1 MKKKNIIIIVL
12 ALVIVAAIV
21 LTVVLCS
28 GADSGKQS
36 VKGSKSD
43 PALEPGT
50 AYLDKD
56 KQTSVTVGVAESDG
70 DREEEDV
77 DGPAASQSSSS
88 SSAPQPTAT
97 PVPMPEDPE
106 KCSYELFCAL
116 SPEQKDEFLNSFES
130 YDAFYEWLIA
140 AQEEYKTQHPDVEIG
155 PGGVIDLSEIAP

>member
-12 ALVIVAAIV
+12 AIVIVAAIV

-28 GADSGKQS
+28 GKQS
-36 VKGSKSD
+36 GDKSGKSD
-43 PALEPGT
+43 PAVEPGT

-56 KQTSVTVGVAESDG
+56 KQTSVTVGVAETDG